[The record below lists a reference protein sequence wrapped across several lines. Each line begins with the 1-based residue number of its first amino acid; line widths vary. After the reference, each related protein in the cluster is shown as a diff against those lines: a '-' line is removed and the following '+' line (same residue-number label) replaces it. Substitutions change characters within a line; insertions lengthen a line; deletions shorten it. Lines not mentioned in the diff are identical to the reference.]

1 VFPVI
6 EHLDEVLSAIDGR
19 EEFMVH
25 RNPELG
31 FVSVLYR
38 YTMADTFLD
47 PNETGIDD
55 AERRRRQI
63 VRECRGITF
72 DAASGMVIARKFHK
86 FFNLGERDETQP
98 HRIDWSRPH
107 LRLVK
112 ADGSLM
118 TPILR
123 GDDVRWASKMG
134 VTRVS
139 QPVEAFVADRN
150 AYRQLARDAH
160 LRGVTAQFEW
170 CSSAA
175 QRIILDY
182 PESMLVLLAVRDNQ
196 TGRYWSQD
204 DVEDFAASHG
214 VPCIT
219 RTGGAVADHAAYVA
233 ALSGVTGIEGEVVV
247 FDSGERYKVKTTEY
261 IRMHKALAGLVQEKD
276 VLALVLAD
284 GVDDVKPILSSEI
297 AEKLDSFAMAVNQGI
312 DHAAVEL
319 ATLFRDGHAAS
330 AGDRKRFAT
339 EFAQSHKQDA
349 PFLFALWPK
358 AGADDEDLRA
368 SARELVARQVQKN
381 LSSSTRVD
389 QVRRLFG
396 STVRWT
402 VEIPDLDA

>member
-1 VFPVI
+1 MFPVI
-6 EHLDEVLSAIDGR
+6 DHLDEVLAAIDGR

-25 RNPELG
+25 RNADLG

-38 YTMADTFLD
+38 YAMADTFLD
-47 PNETGIDD
+47 PNEAQLAA

-72 DAASGMVIARKFHK
+72 DAISGKVIARKFHK

-123 GDDVRWASKMG
+123 ADRVRWASKMG

-139 QPVEAFVADRN
+139 QPVEAFVAGRTN
-150 AYRQLARDAH
+150 YLQLARDAH
-160 LRGVTAQFEW
+160 HRGVTAQFEW
-170 CSSAA
+170 CSSEA

-182 PESMLVLLAVRDNQ
+182 PESMLVLLAVRDNH

-204 DVEDFAASHG
+204 EVEDFGRDHNI
-214 VPCIT
+214 PCIA
-219 RTGGAVADHAAYVA
+219 RNGGAVADHAAY
-233 ALSGVTGIEGEVVV
+233 LKELGGLTGIEGEVIV
-247 FDSGERYKVKTTEY
+247 FDTGERYKVKTAEY
-261 IRMHKALAGLVQEKD
+261 VRMHRALSGLAQEKD

-284 GVDDVKPILSSEI
+284 GVDDVKPLVSADL
-297 AEKLDSFAMAVNQGI
+297 AEKLDVFAAAVNRGI
-312 DHAAVEL
+312 DHSAEAL

-339 EFAQSHKQDA
+339 EFAQKHKEES
-349 PFLFALWPK
+349 PFLFALWSK
-358 AGADDEDLRA
+358 AGSADEALRL
-368 SARELVARQVQKN
+368 SARELVAQQVLKN
-381 LSSSTRVD
+381 LGSSTRVD
-389 QVRRLFG
+389 QIRRLFG
-396 STVRWT
+396 TAVRWT